1 MCLASHAR
9 KIRIRNWERIM
20 WTKIKLLS
28 NARDR
33 VSTSLL
39 FPQNVRPSQRFLM
52 RCRCR
57 CHCLRSIQSLDQR
70 LPLRLRIQY
79 FVFSFVGIH
88 LTKNET
94 CILFIIYGS
103 HQQNHPLKAQ
113 NQQRKK
119 TIYVLIF
126 YCFEILNPDFDNSIP
141 LLYIFF
147 LSVPPLSAVLNIPNH
162 FVRRSD
168 LPMRPLI
175 SLEFVHKVCK

>member
-1 MCLASHAR
+1 MQEIGSRLR
-9 KIRIRNWERIM
+9 F
-20 WTKIKLLS
+20 
-28 NARDR
+28 
-33 VSTSLL
+33 L

-94 CILFIIYGS
+94 RILFIIYGS

-119 TIYVLIF
+119 TIYVLKFFIALRYWIQTLIIVYP
-126 YCFEILNPDFDNSIP
+126 YCTFFFFFECSTFECRPQHSKPFCSP
-141 LLYIFF
+141 L
-147 LSVPPLSAVLNIPNH
+147 
-162 FVRRSD
+162 
-168 LPMRPLI
+168 RPSHAASYQHI
-175 SLEFVHKVCK
+175 RVCK

>member
-1 MCLASHAR
+1 MQEIGSRLR
-9 KIRIRNWERIM
+9 F
-20 WTKIKLLS
+20 
-28 NARDR
+28 
-33 VSTSLL
+33 L

-147 LSVPPLSAVLNIPNH
+147 FECSTFECRPQHSKPFCSPL
-162 FVRRSD
+162 
-168 LPMRPLI
+168 RPSHAASYQPRVCPQ
-175 SLEFVHKVCK
+175 SL

>member
-1 MCLASHAR
+1 MQEIGSRLR
-9 KIRIRNWERIM
+9 F
-20 WTKIKLLS
+20 
-28 NARDR
+28 
-33 VSTSLL
+33 L

-147 LSVPPLSAVLNIPNH
+147 FWVFHLWVPSSTFQTILFAAQTFPCGLLSA
-162 FVRRSD
+162 
-168 LPMRPLI
+168 
-175 SLEFVHKVCK
+175 